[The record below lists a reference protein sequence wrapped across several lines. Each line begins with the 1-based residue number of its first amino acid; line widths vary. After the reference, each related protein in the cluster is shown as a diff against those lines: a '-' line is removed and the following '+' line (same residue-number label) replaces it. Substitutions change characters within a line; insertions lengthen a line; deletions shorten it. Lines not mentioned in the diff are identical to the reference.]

1 MNDFGDFEEVKEEK
15 AHQVVEE
22 APVRVRLPREGQIL
36 GVVLER
42 LGGNRMSV
50 KCTDGKTRNCRVP
63 GRYSKKFWIRSGN
76 FVLVEPWEFDNDK
89 ADIVYQYRG
98 NEANQLRKR
107 GLIKDLDEGF

>member
-1 MNDFGDFEEVKEEK
+1 MSDFGDFEEVKEQT
-15 AHQVVEE
+15 HQVVEE
-22 APVRVRLPREGQIL
+22 APVRVRLPRDKQIL

-63 GRYSKKFWIRSGN
+63 GRYSRKLWVRTGN

-89 ADIVYQYRG
+89 ADIVYLYRP
-98 NEANQLRKR
+98 NETNQLRKR
-107 GLIKDLDEGF
+107 GLVKDLHGGF